1 MPLSPGICGVVH
13 LNSEKIDG
21 TDFAR
26 MKSALS
32 GHGEYQEALGHS
44 YAIGQHGYNTT
55 GREGTCVQSNEAG
68 VIAVEGR
75 MDNRRDLITAL
86 RIDEQAGYASLLQQ
100 GLDARGTDF
109 CREISGP
116 FSAAVLSIRSRTLQ
130 LLRDPLALRPLY
142 YAIQDS
148 RVLFGSDI
156 RQLLRADETPQTISE
171 QKLLEV
177 FSPMYLI
184 DEGWSDPDSTM
195 FTGIRSVPYGSC
207 MEVGADSVPRI
218 SRYWAPPE
226 RLGHGWRSPEE
237 CAEQFRVLYTQ
248 IIAEHLDTPYGI
260 AAELSGGIDSGCN
273 VSIAGRLLAEQGK
286 PIRTYTA
293 VFDTQSSS
301 ERDRVQSI
309 FRRYPNVS
317 GSVVRCDERIGTLEQ
332 GPFHDFRT
340 TAHPSRQ
347 NLPETFVELARR
359 AEQDGARSL
368 LSGEGADWFLEGTD
382 MIWDSLIKRGNI
394 REFMRAFAV
403 LRGRSGFRRA
413 LRYVLK
419 SAGPTLLPGHMG
431 RRAYLR
437 EHYESTV
444 NDDIPNLFT
453 DAFHTQLTNMLH
465 EQRNQLARRKNLS
478 CWSQTLEHELMFP
491 PNHVWQG
498 VPVGV
503 EMRLPYLDRRV
514 VEFGL
519 TVPPEYKFRIHES
532 NVSHYGCRKYLQRE
546 AFGHL
551 VPAEVI
557 RSQQK
562 ETYGSPVNRRLTRE
576 LPALLTEPVILCEIG
591 VLDRTKFADAVAA
604 FLSDAANDAHPL
616 IPWLDSILVTERWLR
631 ATTEEFPSC
640 RLPTFRSS
648 SSGTSGSGHR
658 RS

>member
-1 MPLSPGICGVVH
+1 MPLSPGICGIVR
-13 LNSEKIDG
+13 LDDG
-21 TDFAR
+21 EINRADFAR

-32 GHGEYQEALGHS
+32 GHGEYQEVLGPS

-55 GREGTCVQSNEAG
+55 GREGICVDQDEAG
-68 VIAVEGR
+68 TIAVEGR
-75 MDNRRDLITAL
+75 IDNRTELIASL
-86 RIDEQAGYASLLQQ
+86 RSDQQAGYASILRQ
-100 GLDARGTDF
+100 GLDARGMGF

-116 FSAAVLSIRSRTLQ
+116 FSAAMFSTRARTLR
-130 LLRDPLALRPLY
+130 LFRDPIALRPLY
-142 YAIQDS
+142 YALNGQRI
-148 RVLFGSDI
+148 LFGSDT
-156 RQLLRADETPQTISE
+156 RQILRVDGIQPEISD

-195 FTGIRSVPYGSC
+195 FTGIRSVPYGSS
-207 MEVGADSVPRI
+207 MEVSADGMPRV
-218 SRYWAPPE
+218 SRYWDPPKH
-226 RLGHGWRSPEE
+226 LGHDWRSPEE
-237 CAEQFRVLYTQ
+237 CAEQFRALYTQ
-248 IIAEHLDTPYGI
+248 VIAEHLDTPYGI

-273 VSIAGRLLAEQGK
+273 VSIAGHLLAKKGK

-293 VFDTQSSS
+293 VFDTQSAS
-301 ERDRVQSI
+301 ERGRVESI

-317 GSVVRCDERIGTLEQ
+317 GNVVRCDERIGLLEQ

-340 TAHPSRQ
+340 TAYPSRQ
-347 NLPETFVELARR
+347 NLPETFVELAQR

-394 REFMRAFAV
+394 RECLRAFTV

-413 LRYVLK
+413 LRYILQ
-419 SAGPTLLPGHMG
+419 STGPTLLPGRMG
-431 RRAYLR
+431 RHAYLR
-437 EHYESTV
+437 AHYESTV
-444 NDDIPNLFT
+444 NDGIPDLFT
-453 DAFHTQLTNMLH
+453 DPFHAQLMDTLRD
-465 EQRNQLARRKNLS
+465 QRAQLAQRKNLS

-532 NVSHYGCRKYLQRE
+532 NVSHYGCRKFLQRQ
-546 AFGHL
+546 AFGQL
-551 VPAEVI
+551 VPAKVI

-562 ETYGSPVNRRLTRE
+562 ETYGSPVNRRLSRE
-576 LPALLTEPVILCEIG
+576 LPALLAQPVILCDIG
-591 VLDRTKFADAVAA
+591 ALDRTKFADAVTA
-604 FLSDAANDAHPL
+604 FLSDADNDAHSL
-616 IPWLDSILVTERWLR
+616 IPWLDSILVTELWLR

-648 SSGTSGSGHR
+648 SSGTSENGHR
-658 RS
+658 RP